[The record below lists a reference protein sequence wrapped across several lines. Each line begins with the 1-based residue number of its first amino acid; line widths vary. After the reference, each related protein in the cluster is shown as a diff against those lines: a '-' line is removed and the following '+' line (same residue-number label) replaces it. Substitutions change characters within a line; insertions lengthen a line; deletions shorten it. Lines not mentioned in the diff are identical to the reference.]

1 MRNMKNIYKYFAI
14 ICGLIMGMFLF
25 GANKTEAYVFYYDST
40 NAVGSSYNSN
50 GYITDVK
57 DQIVIYGQDVNA
69 GYTVAYSSSKQIRI
83 KNITMKVG
91 NSNAV
96 NITNYSISNVGAN
109 TAISGS
115 YAITNTGSRSNT
127 DKITI
132 NLQSILDSSF
142 SGYSSSKDITIT
154 ISLEK
159 KGFCF
164 IGCSWDDYT
173 SISYKNSSGSATS
186 QVTLNKTN
194 ASFLASQLASK
205 STGELEYPDA
215 KVVNGEIYYN
225 RGATKSSYYYLVK
238 TNFKLKSGSAKANYT
253 NAEGTS
259 LSSTAVSFTVY
270 SSYSQAKITNAKF
283 SNMFVNDVLTKY
295 NFYSFYVSATDLYG
309 ISATKT
315 IDNSDT
321 SLTIATITP
330 KIDDI
335 ELSSDVSESYGAI
348 QVNTKLD
355 MGSMDY
361 TNNSYTYTLT
371 SVTFNVGSK
380 AVTKSCTNC
389 SGSVLSSTKSIQKT
403 FTIYSNEST
412 GAITFK
418 NVVATITDKYGNS
431 KSYSASTALTS
442 SVAGTITLKSNA
454 DGAEFASTYTHY
466 YDNDIMNF
474 TITLKGL
481 KNTTVSSIALID
493 DEDQTFVIYNSVI
506 TKDVDGLKVFTLQ
519 SQTIDFDNEKTWVGV
534 KLIDVCN
541 AGTCEDAVIGAV
553 TYFNQYKALT
563 IDDTIT
569 NDTTFEITG
578 VEGNSVSVT
587 SSKITITNA
596 GNANIRLSGSCNYVS
611 GDTPYVSCGYTNSSG
626 DGSATVAIDKGAIVL
641 GTGQRN
647 DAMSFKIVENK
658 SVPSATLSNITG
670 EQVYYSSSNK
680 TYYYKGTQSITVTLN
695 DGYCGNGKFYYKFGD
710 GDYEFIEFGCG
721 TSNILSNSQLVVP
734 LPGEDATYELKYYIS
749 SDGINQSAITHTDKY
764 VSRNELVL
772 DQAVINVNG
781 DPFLANKADDY
792 FSRVAIGVDNVTT
805 NSLLT
810 KYRMQFNEDLS
821 YTEASLSE
829 GNNSFL
835 YDEASRLDLVDLNGE
850 KISFTITLFDRLGN
864 SKEYKYTVNIDT
876 LTPPNPDPRA
886 TTSGE
891 NYVVTIS
898 NYAEYTEGDIITIAY
913 DTDKEATCTKGVDA
927 TCSFTITHEV
937 YALKATDRAG
947 NESATTRYT
956 TVETNA
962 SVQGDYLQIYPFL
975 ADVYDVR
982 DDVTIRVVTYA
993 YTEGTISNPNTVN
1006 RVCTSVTTVSC
1017 YTNYYLTS
1025 SSMYELIDT
1034 ELNVK
1039 IGSLKLKTN
1048 ATYFFL
1054 VTLGNSSQ
1062 YLVDTSGA
1070 YPRKNIEYADVVGPE
1085 LIVNSITTNP
1095 LLVSDSP
1102 VSTNTFTFRFSV
1114 SDANLTD
1121 AAKFEYLIINKTHVS
1136 NYTLS
1141 STKFSEYL
1149 NYCPRNWS
1157 SYLSICGQWSTDL
1170 VSYSSIDGDTAQ
1182 GLITISKNGTMLNNT
1197 TYILFIKAYDAS
1209 GNFSIITL
1217 NEFVNISRAIDV
1229 YYKDG
1234 DAGAKTLA
1242 VDNTIKTVNAN
1253 ANIIVEAKSSLLRPV
1268 DISSVKLNGNSIG
1281 NTYRVGKGIHTLEVS
1296 DTLGNVDVITIYCG
1310 ALSKPDIT
1318 IYNYYDGVY
1327 YEISSDASYAYN
1339 SSTLDYLYVKVS
1351 GTNIQD
1357 ISVNDGTDTLYDS
1370 DDNIFKYLTNADNM
1384 HEYGMK
1390 LSDLITNTSGTVTI
1404 SATGDGGEITTINL
1418 NVDNQV
1424 PVIQILSGLATAD
1437 IYLFDNP
1444 YTITLQTG
1452 TRNYNLEEANYKYEL
1467 NYAYFFATARINLI
1481 VDGVT
1486 FDVIKESS
1494 NLIVKLDGVRVT
1506 NYDSPIATKSSG
1518 SQISIEYFD
1527 DAGNIA
1533 EPLFIN
1539 LKIVDKEAP
1548 VFVDLD
1554 AERSVET
1561 NEEVALLDEKTTVSD
1576 NYNSPEDINI
1586 KAYVNGTIM
1595 FDGKYSNFRTVTYNF
1610 TQSVQYTVTFVLS
1623 DTNGN
1628 VSSVFTQKVNPSDTR
1643 GPVLADTFTLTGMEL
1658 GKTKVI
1664 DLPRLI
1670 DTDAANTV
1678 YYPTIVEF
1686 YIGDVL
1692 VDSSHYTYS
1701 FDTDTLSVKFADIAT
1716 TGDYIILLKAVDA
1729 AGNTTTVTTNFV
1741 LTDTTPP
1748 VINVYVNGVLIT
1760 GDRATLVF
1768 GDPNYSISYEAI
1780 DAHDGKLAVTKTG
1793 DNVNVNKQGS
1803 YEYTLKA
1810 RDKSNIQTVRI
1821 FTIVVEADD
1830 IAPVINKV
1838 NIGKVTLMPSNQ
1850 SLTLYTS
1857 VNYEY
1862 EYIKVDASD
1871 NAALGNITI
1880 NFDGNIITNNSQV
1893 RLIDGKS
1900 FTIIVEVKDT
1910 SGNSASATYYV
1921 SVDNSA
1927 PKINGIENY
1936 RVYDSA
1942 LHATVSDPNLM
1953 QVNLYKDDVLVEEF
1967 TPANRTNPFV
1977 ADLTEIGQYRIVA
1990 TDTFKNEAV
1999 FVFEIKESLTN
2010 SIMGGDGNTTSM
2022 STDTTYLTKVTLGNA
2037 GSIVINVTKND
2048 NIGKKDQVYVI
2059 VADPNSDN
2067 MYVAYSTNG
2076 AYYNS
2081 QNTIVVNG
2089 NIITGT
2095 SNTDTLETIG
2105 ENYYAYLMVIKSN
2118 EPDPS
2123 DKDSKGGMSESLKS
2137 TLIFLGLAVLAAGI
2151 VVLIIKIRRKVR
2163 AA

>member
-1 MRNMKNIYKYFAI
+1 M
-14 ICGLIMGMFLF
+14 
-25 GANKTEAYVFYYDST
+25 
-40 NAVGSSYNSN
+40 
-50 GYITDVK
+50 
-57 DQIVIYGQDVNA
+57 
-69 GYTVAYSSSKQIRI
+69 
-83 KNITMKVG
+83 
-91 NSNAV
+91 
-96 NITNYSISNVGAN
+96 
-109 TAISGS
+109 
-115 YAITNTGSRSNT
+115 
-127 DKITI
+127 
-132 NLQSILDSSF
+132 
-142 SGYSSSKDITIT
+142 
-154 ISLEK
+154 
-159 KGFCF
+159 
-164 IGCSWDDYT
+164 
-173 SISYKNSSGSATS
+173 
-186 QVTLNKTN
+186 
-194 ASFLASQLASK
+194 
-205 STGELEYPDA
+205 
-215 KVVNGEIYYN
+215 
-225 RGATKSSYYYLVK
+225 
-238 TNFKLKSGSAKANYT
+238 
-253 NAEGTS
+253 
-259 LSSTAVSFTVY
+259 
-270 SSYSQAKITNAKF
+270 
-283 SNMFVNDVLTKY
+283 
-295 NFYSFYVSATDLYG
+295 
-309 ISATKT
+309 
-315 IDNSDT
+315 
-321 SLTIATITP
+321 
-330 KIDDI
+330 
-335 ELSSDVSESYGAI
+335 
-348 QVNTKLD
+348 
-355 MGSMDY
+355 
-361 TNNSYTYTLT
+361 
-371 SVTFNVGSK
+371 
-380 AVTKSCTNC
+380 
-389 SGSVLSSTKSIQKT
+389 
-403 FTIYSNEST
+403 
-412 GAITFK
+412 
-418 NVVATITDKYGNS
+418 
-431 KSYSASTALTS
+431 
-442 SVAGTITLKSNA
+442 
-454 DGAEFASTYTHY
+454 
-466 YDNDIMNF
+466 
-474 TITLKGL
+474 
-481 KNTTVSSIALID
+481 
-493 DEDQTFVIYNSVI
+493 
-506 TKDVDGLKVFTLQ
+506 
-519 SQTIDFDNEKTWVGV
+519 
-534 KLIDVCN
+534 
-541 AGTCEDAVIGAV
+541 
-553 TYFNQYKALT
+553 
-563 IDDTIT
+563 
-569 NDTTFEITG
+569 
-578 VEGNSVSVT
+578 
-587 SSKITITNA
+587 
-596 GNANIRLSGSCNYVS
+596 
-611 GDTPYVSCGYTNSSG
+611 
-626 DGSATVAIDKGAIVL
+626 
-641 GTGQRN
+641 
-647 DAMSFKIVENK
+647 
-658 SVPSATLSNITG
+658 
-670 EQVYYSSSNK
+670 
-680 TYYYKGTQSITVTLN
+680 
-695 DGYCGNGKFYYKFGD
+695 
-710 GDYEFIEFGCG
+710 
-721 TSNILSNSQLVVP
+721 
-734 LPGEDATYELKYYIS
+734 
-749 SDGINQSAITHTDKY
+749 
-764 VSRNELVL
+764 
-772 DQAVINVNG
+772 
-781 DPFLANKADDY
+781 
-792 FSRVAIGVDNVTT
+792 
-805 NSLLT
+805 
-810 KYRMQFNEDLS
+810 
-821 YTEASLSE
+821 
-829 GNNSFL
+829 
-835 YDEASRLDLVDLNGE
+835 
-850 KISFTITLFDRLGN
+850 
-864 SKEYKYTVNIDT
+864 
-876 LTPPNPDPRA
+876 
-886 TTSGE
+886 
-891 NYVVTIS
+891 
-898 NYAEYTEGDIITIAY
+898 
-913 DTDKEATCTKGVDA
+913 
-927 TCSFTITHEV
+927 
-937 YALKATDRAG
+937 
-947 NESATTRYT
+947 
-956 TVETNA
+956 
-962 SVQGDYLQIYPFL
+962 
-975 ADVYDVR
+975 
-982 DDVTIRVVTYA
+982 
-993 YTEGTISNPNTVN
+993 
-1006 RVCTSVTTVSC
+1006 
-1017 YTNYYLTS
+1017 
-1025 SSMYELIDT
+1025 
-1034 ELNVK
+1034 
-1039 IGSLKLKTN
+1039 
-1048 ATYFFL
+1048 
-1054 VTLGNSSQ
+1054 
-1062 YLVDTSGA
+1062 
-1070 YPRKNIEYADVVGPE
+1070 
-1085 LIVNSITTNP
+1085 
-1095 LLVSDSP
+1095 
-1102 VSTNTFTFRFSV
+1102 
-1114 SDANLTD
+1114 
-1121 AAKFEYLIINKTHVS
+1121 
-1136 NYTLS
+1136 
-1141 STKFSEYL
+1141 
-1149 NYCPRNWS
+1149 
-1157 SYLSICGQWSTDL
+1157 
-1170 VSYSSIDGDTAQ
+1170 
-1182 GLITISKNGTMLNNT
+1182 
-1197 TYILFIKAYDAS
+1197 
-1209 GNFSIITL
+1209 
-1217 NEFVNISRAIDV
+1217 
-1229 YYKDG
+1229 
-1234 DAGAKTLA
+1234 
-1242 VDNTIKTVNAN
+1242 
-1253 ANIIVEAKSSLLRPV
+1253 
-1268 DISSVKLNGNSIG
+1268 
-1281 NTYRVGKGIHTLEVS
+1281 
-1296 DTLGNVDVITIYCG
+1296 
-1310 ALSKPDIT
+1310 
-1318 IYNYYDGVY
+1318 
-1327 YEISSDASYAYN
+1327 
-1339 SSTLDYLYVKVS
+1339 
-1351 GTNIQD
+1351 
-1357 ISVNDGTDTLYDS
+1357 
-1370 DDNIFKYLTNADNM
+1370 
-1384 HEYGMK
+1384 
-1390 LSDLITNTSGTVTI
+1390 
-1404 SATGDGGEITTINL
+1404 
-1418 NVDNQV
+1418 
-1424 PVIQILSGLATAD
+1424 
-1437 IYLFDNP
+1437 FDNP

-1506 NYDSPIATKSSG
+1506 NYDSPIATRSSG

-1821 FTIVVEADD
+1821 FTIVVEADN

-1942 LHATVSDPNLM
+1942 LHATVSDANLM

-2076 AYYNS
+2076 GYYNS

-2123 DKDSKGGMSESLKS
+2123 DKDSKGGMSEGLKS
-2137 TLIFLGLAVLAAGI
+2137 TLIFLGLAILTAGI